1 MLMSVNFLKE
11 LIFFGVDIIFI
22 QSFQTNIEITKEED
36 FA

>member
-1 MLMSVNFLKE
+1 MLISVNFLKG
-11 LIFFGVDIIFI
+11 IDFFGVDIIFI